1 MKRKYT
7 NIYPD
12 IDMSDVRASLYKH
25 AGTVSWWHKSPNS
38 PLKKI
43 DWGKVPKI
51 VVRYAN
57 TRLITKK
64 K

>member
-1 MKRKYT
+1 
-7 NIYPD
+7 
-12 IDMSDVRASLYKH
+12 MSDVRSSLYKH

-57 TRLITKK
+57 TRLITKEK
-64 K
+64 